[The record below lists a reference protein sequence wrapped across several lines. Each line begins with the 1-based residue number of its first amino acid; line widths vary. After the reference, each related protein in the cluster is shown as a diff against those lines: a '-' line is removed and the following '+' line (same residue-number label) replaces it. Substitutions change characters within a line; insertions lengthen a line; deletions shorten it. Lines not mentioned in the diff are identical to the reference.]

1 MNNPLTIVDWVEND
15 PENPVNWG
23 KTRKGL
29 RLAGLFLQVILIH
42 FGAFMVVL
50 LIPMLRDRPEADNN
64 LELVSL
70 LVGLYLL
77 GFAAGPLFW
86 RPVGEVHGTWAME
99 TVGSMLCGVVTL
111 GPVYRPDPIPIWG
124 LLLLRFFAG
133 AFGSAVLANGPAVID
148 DLLPGKAGRWWRLAY
163 PLAQTVGFMIGPLVA
178 IYSGWAT
185 DTKNWRYLFYIP
197 GAGVGGVAVV
207 SRAVLSCLDGEGET
221 YAPFVLEE
229 KARLLRNE
237 NNGQFRSRYATDL
250 TSWQSFQKK
259 ARAPLKLLC
268 TDGKCTAYAVLGSL
282 MYAPQ
287 YFMFATMH
295 HVFLKVFSSDDSAPL
310 WKRGP
315 HFWLFGFGVCLGHV
329 LCLIIPRISTRV
341 NNPVKTLRQ
350 RLEIG
355 TPAIVVSVLGYGW
368 ISYIDT
374 WWAYITMLPVLWI
387 M

>member
-1 MNNPLTIVDWVEND
+1 
-15 PENPVNWG
+15 
-23 KTRKGL
+23 
-29 RLAGLFLQVILIH
+29 
-42 FGAFMVVL
+42 MVVP

-86 RPVGEVHGTWAME
+86 RPVGEVHGTLAME
-99 TVGSMLCGVVTL
+99 TTGTMLCGILTL

-124 LLLLRFFAG
+124 LLLLRCFAG
-133 AFGSAVLANGPAVID
+133 AFGSVALANGPAVID
-148 DLLPGKAGRWWRLAY
+148 DLLPGKVGRWWRLAY
-163 PLAQTVGFMIGPLVA
+163 ALVQTVGFMIGPLVT

-197 GAGVGGVAVV
+197 GAGVVGVAVV
-207 SRAVLSCLDGEGET
+207 SQLVLSCLNGGGET
-221 YAPFVLEE
+221 YAPFVLEG
-229 KARLLRNE
+229 KARRLRDE

-259 ARAPLKLLC
+259 ARAPLKLLF

-310 WKRGP
+310 WKRGL

-329 LCLIIPRISTRV
+329 FCVIIPGISTRV
-341 NNPVKTLRQ
+341 NNPVKALGRS
-350 RLEIG
+350 LVIG
-355 TPAIVVSVLGYGW
+355 TSAIIISVLGYGW
-368 ISYIDT
+368 FSHIDT
-374 WWAYITMLPVLWI
+374 WWAYITMFPVLLI